1 MSIQH
6 LHGTNLNRPSSD
18 TIKKCPHSTWHGLPR
33 TNHHHSKGRPNGGT
47 REKPR
52 IQLCQWLEAS
62 HGASM
67 FLKAI
72 MIKYNVLYRL
82 PLNELPER
90 QPEADPPQPLQQAVL
105 LHGIPP
111 P

>member
-1 MSIQH
+1 
-6 LHGTNLNRPSSD
+6 
-18 TIKKCPHSTWHGLPR
+18 
-33 TNHHHSKGRPNGGT
+33 
-47 REKPR
+47 
-52 IQLCQWLEAS
+52 
-62 HGASM
+62 M

-72 MIKYNVLYRL
+72 MIKYNVLYWL